1 MFKIEK
7 IDPVISSKKMESTLA
22 WAYLREERNQLS
34 ENRRIL
40 CACTSFLFSTTNGE
54 VREVNG
60 LVWRIPPTK
69 ASVAKN

>member
-1 MFKIEK
+1 VFKIKK
-7 IDPVISSKKMESTLA
+7 IGPVISSKKVESTSA
-22 WAYLREERNQLS
+22 WAYLHEQRNQLR

-60 LVWRIPPTK
+60 LIWRIPPTK
-69 ASVAKN
+69 ASMAEK